1 MSVCANIT
9 GPLTGFCPCCGAA
22 TEEKC
27 TCKPSAQTEAAN
39 VVEATHIR
47 VSTKTVHKEKVFR
60 RKLYKNQSAKQG
72 EIFLVLHVYV
82 KTGKATIGK
91 LVQGNLGEKFEKF
104 IVAEMRKEI
113 YRTYK
118 L

>member
-1 MSVCANIT
+1 MSVCTNNT
-9 GPLTGFCPCCGAA
+9 EPLTGFCPCCGAA

-27 TCKPSAQTEAAN
+27 TCKPNTQTEAAN
-39 VVEATHIR
+39 VVESEKPR
-47 VSTKTVHKEKVFR
+47 VTTATVHKEKVFR
-60 RKLYKNQSAKQG
+60 RKLYKG
-72 EIFLVLHVYV
+72 EIAHPGYVFLVLHVYV

-104 IVAEMRKEI
+104 IVDEMRKEI